1 MAQGKREWL
10 QLQAS
15 KLMMLML
22 LGIASVA
29 SALKFEE
36 LAGVTPME
44 KVITLWEEL
53 KAQVEDE
60 GAAEA
65 ATYKELACFCQ
76 DNQVTKQEEIDK
88 NNENINRMESE
99 LVELKATLEELDAS
113 IKSLTEKIGQAEKE
127 MKEIREKEH
136 AIFEAEFADAS
147 GAVDALVKAIA
158 HLMDAKAKT
167 ALDQTKSE
175 VQKAMSLADAM
186 GLEIKN
192 QDKVNIFLQQPG
204 PAPGAYEFQSGGIVD
219 TLKDLQAKFEKRRD
233 DLQTE
238 QDAAQQSYD
247 AAAGAKREQIETDKA
262 TLETEEADI
271 ATATE
276 ELTEEKAQHN
286 DNTLYLK
293 DIT

>member
-1 MAQGKREWL
+1 MAQGKRELL

-22 LGIASVA
+22 LSIASVA

-44 KVITLWEEL
+44 KVITLLEEL

-76 DNQVTKQEEIDK
+76 DNQVTKQGEIDK

-113 IKSLTEKIGQAEKE
+113 IKSLTEKIGTAEAELKE
-127 MKEIREKEH
+127 MTAIRDKEH

-158 HLMDAKAKT
+158 KLMDAKAK
-167 ALDQTKSE
+167 ASLEQTKME
-175 VQKAMSLADAM
+175 VQKAISLADAM
-186 GLEIKN
+186 GLEIQNKE
-192 QDKVNIFLQQPG
+192 KVNIFLQQPG

-238 QDAAQQSYD
+238 EDA
-247 AAAGAKREQIETDKA
+247 
-262 TLETEEADI
+262 
-271 ATATE
+271 
-276 ELTEEKAQHN
+276 
-286 DNTLYLK
+286 
-293 DIT
+293 